1 MDTTDRDLALEVAK
15 GDAAAAEF
23 MLQMCRVMH
32 LWDDLIDKDKAV
44 SDAQINEAFQL
55 ALVDIPRNPFYAR
68 HFVAL
73 NAHVQTAITN
83 WHVATRMEREGGD
96 YEKSIA
102 FILRSSYMDLFTQVA
117 QIVGGPE
124 WAVEM
129 AHKTRLLTHKETY
142 AGYLMNLER
151 EAIGRLA
158 REGGA

>member
-68 HFVAL
+68 NFTAL
-73 NAHVQTAITN
+73 NTLVQTAITN

-129 AHKTRLLTHKETY
+129 AHKTRLLTHNETY
-142 AGYLMNLER
+142 AGYLENLKRER
-151 EAIGRLA
+151 QDRLA
-158 REGGA
+158 REGDA

>member
-68 HFVAL
+68 NFTAL
-73 NAHVQTAITN
+73 NTLVQTAITN

-151 EAIGRLA
+151 EALGRSA
-158 REGGA
+158 REGDA